1 MSANPQLGQI
11 EGAILLDWDEGTAV
25 LEDTGGDSSEDKVTQ
40 AVMEAARK
48 ELSEFH
54 AKVLPVC
61 EMLDNMGLLY
71 VVRYWIYKL

>member
-1 MSANPQLGQI
+1 MGQI
-11 EGAILLDWDEGTAV
+11 EGAILLDWDEGSAV

-54 AKVLPVC
+54 AKVLPIP
-61 EMLDNMGLLY
+61 LLGQY
-71 VVRYWIYKL
+71 PNLLRLSNITKARTC